1 MKNIIPFIYILFSI
15 ILVLIIVINVDGKY
29 SQETTN
35 KKEIISE
42 YSIKNK
48 QIDWDYVYYRDWEDL
63 DNYFNEINFYL
74 DSETIPTIIVERF
87 PNNLNNINDINKKK
101 NTFIK
106 IMLPIIKKVNLTI
119 EYERKQILE
128 GNITEKLIDKYSTE
142 DNDILLRRV
151 QPIPTHIALGQ
162 SAKESGWGTSRFA
175 IEGNNIFGEWTWE
188 EGTGIIPSGRPEGEI
203 YEVKKFD
210 SLVDSMESYAL
221 KLNTLDY
228 YSDFR
233 KIRNNEI
240 NNKRLTE
247 GLLYYSQQREIYIES
262 LSNLI
267 DTNNFKK
274 YNSYSLKNK

>member
-210 SLVDSMESYAL
+210 SLVDSMEIYAL